1 VAASHENT
9 LPNQLESDHL
19 AVAQV
24 HTGTLALEWARDL
37 RPDTI
42 IVESA
47 LPDMTGL
54 ELCRALH
61 SDLRTDHYIPILIV
75 AGERPTPEQSVE
87 ALRAGAWDFLM
98 YPGDREEFSLKLQTY
113 IQAKRNIDVALA
125 DGMTDPATG
134 LHSRPGLA
142 RRARELGAL
151 MARKHGAL
159 SCVVVSL
166 EPDYSKAPH
175 ALSRVIRVSDVV
187 GSLGPG
193 LYAVLAPATDQQGAI
208 KLAQRITDS
217 LAEGN
222 GGGEHPVPGSSLW
235 VGYEAV
241 DNLRYSPVDPVELL
255 SRAAAAARGGTPEPD
270 VPWVRH
276 FEGDPGVRARSSD
289 PGVAGRG
296 ARPSPVETKLDRS
309 DR

>member
-1 VAASHENT
+1 VLVAASHENT
-9 LPNQLESDHL
+9 LPNQLESDQL

-42 IVESA
+42 IVEA
-47 LPDMTGL
+47 ELPDMSGL

-61 SDLRTDHYIPILIV
+61 NDLRTDHYIPILIV

-87 ALRAGAWDFLM
+87 ALRAGAWDFVM
-98 YPGDREEFSLKLQTY
+98 YPGDREEFNLKLQTY
-113 IQAKRNIDVALA
+113 IQAKRNIDVALN

-159 SCVVVSL
+159 SCVVVAL
-166 EPDYSKAPH
+166 EPDYNKAPH
-175 ALSRVIRVSDVV
+175 ALARATRVSDVV

-193 LYAVLAPATDQQGAI
+193 LYAVLAPATDQQGAV
-208 KLAQRITDS
+208 KLAQRITES
-217 LAEGN
+217 LGEGN
-222 GGGEHPVPGSSLW
+222 GGGEHPIPGSSLW

-255 SRAAAAARGGTPEPD
+255 SRAAAAAKSGTPEAEA
-270 VPWVRH
+270 PWVRH
-276 FEGDPGVRARSSD
+276 FEGDPG
-289 PGVAGRG
+289 PAGRVV
-296 ARPSPVETKLDRS
+296 RPSPVGMKLDRS
-309 DR
+309 AR